1 MYYYGKKWKGDVF
14 IILTHTFFISFIINL
29 FVVLYAIYSFFD
41 IVLFHNLQGYR
52 LKIKK
57 DSLNL

>member
-1 MYYYGKKWKGDVF
+1 MERSAL
-14 IILTHTFFISFIINL
+14 IILVHAFFISFIINL
-29 FVVLYAIYSFFD
+29 FIVFYSFYSLID
-41 IVLFHNLQGYR
+41 LLVFHNLQGFK

>member
-1 MYYYGKKWKGDVF
+1 MVKNGKELFF
-14 IILTHTFFISFIINL
+14 IILIHIFFISFIINL

-41 IVLFHNLQGYR
+41 IVIFHNLQGYR